1 MADEKKS
8 KEELDAEM
16 KALKER
22 LKELEAEK
30 QQLEQEVASTTQVA
44 AVPTTI
50 TTSTELERTLASLV
64 RQTALILQAQKC
76 LIVLHDPET
85 NEFVP
90 QKPALRI
97 SDEQLKAFK
106 LKATEGVGGEVF
118 RTRKPILIDDA
129 TSDPRTVKENVALLG
144 IKSLACVPLIVKK
157 RDETQ
162 RVLEEQPIG
171 VMYVFNKRGKLPFT
185 PEDARLLKLLA
196 DNAAA
201 IISNAKAFIEVS
213 EEKKELEATL
223 ESMLAGVI
231 FVRKNGRIAVMNE
244 TARAIF
250 GIKEEKLVG
259 KQYTDVIK
267 ETRIVEMID
276 KAIKTGEEQKE
287 EVSFIVQLH
296 GQPTEKFYQVQTA
309 PVRGENGEGMVGAVA
324 IFNDITEIRTLERMK
339 TAFVSTVSH
348 ELRTPLTSIK
358 GFISTL
364 LSDTEGFFDNE
375 ARMEFYTIIDQECDR
390 LTRLISDLLNVS
402 RIESGR
408 ALQVNWKRFD
418 VLELAE
424 KVVEVQRSYTE
435 KHTLIVD
442 VQGDIPKIMADPD
455 KVDQILTNLVN
466 NAIKYS
472 PEGGEIR
479 VKISMDDENTVHFVV
494 SDQGL
499 GIPPEHI
506 DKVFDR
512 FHRID
517 TADTRKAG
525 GTGIGLYLVKHLVE
539 AHGGKI
545 WVESEVGKGSDFHFT
560 LPVNPPKEILEKDS
574 VAKEQAQAA
583 GAS

>member
-1 MADEKKS
+1 MSDTQDQ
-8 KEELDAEM
+8 KERLDAEM
-16 KALKER
+16 DSLRNR
-22 LKELEAEK
+22 LSELEKEK
-30 QQLEQEVASTTQVA
+30 KVLEQEVASSSGP

-50 TTSTELERTLASLV
+50 TTSSELERTLGSLV

-76 LIVLHDPET
+76 LILLHDPET
-85 NEFVP
+85 NDFFP

-97 SDEQLKAFK
+97 PDEQLQAIK
-106 LKATEGVGGEVF
+106 LKATEGIGGEVF

-129 TSDPRTVKENVALLG
+129 VGDERTVKENVALLG
-144 IKSLACVPLIVKK
+144 IKTLACVPLVVKK

-171 VMYVFNKRGKLPFT
+171 VMYVFNKRGTLPFT

-201 IISNAKAFIEVS
+201 IISNARAFIEIS

-223 ESMLAGVI
+223 ESMMAGVI
-231 FVRKNGRIAVMNE
+231 FVRSNGRIAVMNE

-250 GIKEEKLVG
+250 ELPDTNLQG
-259 KQYTDVIK
+259 KQYVDIVK
-267 ETRIVEMID
+267 ETKVIEMIQ
-276 KAIKTGEEQKE
+276 ATMEQGEEKKE
-287 EVSFIVQLH
+287 EISFTMTFH

-358 GFISTL
+358 GFVSTL

-375 ARMEFYTIIDQECDR
+375 TRVEFYTIIDQECDR

-408 ALQVNWKRFD
+408 ALQINWKRFD
-418 VLELAE
+418 TLELAK
-424 KVVEVQRSYTE
+424 KVVSVQKSYTD
-435 KHTLIVD
+435 KHELRIVAK
-442 VQGDIPKIMADPD
+442 GEIPPIMADPD

-472 PEGGEIR
+472 PEGGTI
-479 VKISMDDENTVHFVV
+479 TVTIERRGDALRYTVT
-494 SDQGL
+494 DQGM
-499 GIPPEHI
+499 GIPPEHL

-517 TADTRKAG
+517 NADTLKAG

-545 WVESEVGKGSDFHFT
+545 WVESETGKGSSFIFE
-560 LPVNPPKEILEKDS
+560 LPVTPPKEILGQDE
-574 VAKEQAQAA
+574 VANQQHNAE
-583 GAS
+583 G